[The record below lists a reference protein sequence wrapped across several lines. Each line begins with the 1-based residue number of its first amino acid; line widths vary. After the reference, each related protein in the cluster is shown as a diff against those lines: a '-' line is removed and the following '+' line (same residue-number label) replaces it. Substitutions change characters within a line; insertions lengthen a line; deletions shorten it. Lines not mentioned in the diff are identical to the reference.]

1 MRTSAQRIAAYE
13 ARMQSSQL
21 DPVRT
26 ATAPL
31 QAQNF
36 GAYVNDFVPKQLEL
50 RSYMDGQGYSSADYF
65 AYEAANGE
73 LYHVWKTFAGAAA
86 VAEATVI
93 VAKYVALGLTEADLI
108 AIAVNLYNIIVVPA
122 AP

>member
-26 ATAPL
+26 ATASL
-31 QAQNF
+31 MAQNF
-36 GAYVNDFVPKQLEL
+36 GAYVNDFVPKQQDL
-50 RSYMDGQGYSSADYF
+50 RSYMDGQGYSSPDYF
-65 AYEAANGE
+65 AYEAFNGE
-73 LYHVWKTFAGAAA
+73 LYHVWKTFSGAAA

-93 VAKYVALGLTEADLI
+93 VAKYTALGLVGADLK
-108 AIAVNLYNIIVVPA
+108 AIAVTLYNIIVP
-122 AP
+122 